1 MMGFRFTVPVLLL
14 LLASSVA
21 RAGGMDDAQLAA
33 VQKLGEL
40 NGMAL
45 NCHFLIETRRMK
57 KTLILTLPK
66 RRQYGE
72 LFDSTTN
79 TAFLKILEDRTS
91 CPEEATFSEQVDAAI
106 LELEAAFAN

>member
-1 MMGFRFTVPVLLL
+1 MMGFRLTVPTLLVLLL
-14 LLASSVA
+14 SSVA
-21 RAGGMDDAQLAA
+21 RADGMDDVQLAA

-45 NCHFLIETRRMK
+45 NCHYLIETRRMK
-57 KTLILTLPK
+57 KTLVLTLPK

-79 TAFLKILEDRTS
+79 TAFLKILENRTG
-91 CPEEATFSEQVDAAI
+91 CPEEGVFSEQVDAAI